1 MGTTYANL
9 RNQVQDGIAAMT
21 NRVELSISE
30 RFPFAEGHEF
40 GDVGTYER
48 LVGRAHIAVDPHAP
62 AQQGIT
68 DIDKAPLDARGLVQ
82 FTGDF
87 SILTPVDPGRGN
99 RRIFFDYGNRG
110 NKRMLQFFNDA
121 PASNGPRTLTHA
133 GNGFL
138 MRRGYTVIWLA
149 WQGDLLPGN
158 GRMVLDL
165 PVARGQG
172 GPLTGPVRVEY
183 VANRPG
189 ITTFPLS
196 GHASTR
202 SHPTVSLDPREAR
215 LTRRRYPYDDRIS
228 VPPETWR
235 FARVEGGMGLDNQGV
250 EQAIIPSDTHIHI
263 PGGFETGWI
272 YELVYT
278 GRDPL
283 VLGLGHAAVRD
294 FVSFLRHAAEDAT
307 GEVNPLWEQGGSIEK
322 AYAWGRSQT
331 GRCIR
336 DFVYRG
342 FNADAAGRKVFDGVL
357 PHVAGAG
364 RKWLNHRFANAVVSG
379 GQQYEDHFN
388 PADTFPFSYVETTDH
403 LTGRRDSILKRPD
416 TDPLVIHTQTATEY
430 WQRRGSLVHTDTR
443 GNDLPQPPTVRVFF
457 WASSQHFADPTPPR
471 MERGLRQNFLNTVA
485 TSMLFRSMID
495 ALDDWATKGIAPPE
509 SRIPRRADGSL
520 VTFEEWR
527 HQFPRI
533 PGVALPHEPNPLPL
547 LDFGPEADRGVL
559 KEPPD
564 IAAGEAYAVL
574 VPAADGDGN
583 DSAGVR
589 APMVEAPLGTYC
601 GWNLRARGFGH
612 GAMHEFSGSYIPL
625 PETPEE
631 RRMTGDPR
639 RSILER
645 YPNAEAY
652 TAAITAAAQRLVEER
667 LMLEEDVARAAAAAA
682 DWGRPRHDIKLK

>member
-1 MGTTYANL
+1 M
-9 RNQVQDGIAAMT
+9 R
-21 NRVELSISE
+21 NRVELSIAE
-30 RFPFAEGHEF
+30 RFPFAERHEF
-40 GDVGTYER
+40 GAVGAYEG
-48 LVGRAHIAVDPHAP
+48 LVGRAHFAVDPGSP

-68 DIDKAPLDARGLVQ
+68 DLDKAPTDADGLVR
-82 FTGDF
+82 FAGDF
-87 SILTPVDPGRGN
+87 SILKPVDPARGN

-121 PASNGPRTLTHA
+121 PASNNPRTLAHA

-138 MRRGYTVIWLA
+138 MCRGYTVVWLA

-158 GRMVLDL
+158 ARMVLDL
-165 PVARGQG
+165 PTVPAV
-172 GPLTGPVRVEY
+172 TGSVRVEY
-183 VANRPG
+183 IADRRG

-202 SHPTVSLDPREAR
+202 SHPTVSLDPREAC
-215 LTRRRYPYDDRIS
+215 LTRRRYPDDERIPVS
-228 VPPETWR
+228 PESWR
-235 FARVEGGMGLDNQGV
+235 FARVEGGVGLDNQGAEHAV
-250 EQAIIPSDTHIHI
+250 IPSDTHIHL
-263 PGGFETGWI
+263 PGGFEPGWI

-294 FVSFLRHAAEDAT
+294 FVNFLRHGPDDAA
-307 GEVNPLWEQGGSIEK
+307 GLGKIEK

-342 FNADAAGRKVFDGVL
+342 FNADTAGRKVFDGVL

-364 RKWLNHRFANAVVSG
+364 RKWLNQRFANAVVSG

-388 PADTFPFSYVETTDH
+388 PADTFPFSYAETTDH
-403 LTGRRDSILKRPD
+403 LTGRRDAILKRPD

-430 WQRRGSLVHTDTR
+430 WQRRGSLVHTDTH
-443 GNDLPQPPTVRVFF
+443 GNDLPQPSTVRVYF
-457 WASSQHFADPTPPR
+457 WASSQHFADPIPKAL
-471 MERGLRQNFLNTVA
+471 ERGVRQNFLNTVA
-485 TSMLFRSMID
+485 TSMLFRAMID
-495 ALDDWATKGIAPPE
+495 AMDRWATDGVPPPD
-509 SRIPRRADGSL
+509 SRIPRRADGTL
-520 VTFEEWR
+520 VRFEEWR
-527 HQFPRI
+527 RQFPAI
-533 PGVALPHEPNPLPL
+533 PGVAIPHEPNSLPL
-547 LDFGPEADRGVL
+547 LDFGPEAERGLL

-564 IAAGEAYAVL
+564 VVPGEGYTVL
-574 VPAADGDGN
+574 VPAVDADGN
-583 DSAGVR
+583 DVAGVR
-589 APMVEAPLGTYC
+589 VPMVQAPLGTYS

-625 PETPEE
+625 PESVGE

-645 YPNAEAY
+645 YTDAGAY
-652 TAAITAAAQRLVEER
+652 VAAIAAAARQLVEEG
-667 LMLEEDVARAAAAAA
+667 LMLEEDIERATAAAA
-682 DWGRPRHDIKLK
+682 DWCRPRHDIRQR